1 MAKVFK
7 TAKLSIKY
15 DCGLNEHGK
24 TIVRSKSYSDVREGT
39 SDVNIRSVVDSINSL
54 VNSTDSELETLL
66 VTSEHCL

>member
-1 MAKVFK
+1 MSKVFK

-24 TIVRSKSYSDVREGT
+24 TIMRSKSYSDVREGT
-39 SDVNIRSVVDSINSL
+39 SDINIRTVVNGINSL
-54 VNSTDSELETLL
+54 VSNTDSEFETLL